1 MNTQLPITPLEA
13 LQEIVREEYNG
24 SYSRRQLSAIVYRL
38 QGIAYRALK
47 TKEETKLPIT
57 YLDYTI
63 TAGEHTNFEF
73 VSNNYDGPGDNR
85 LGTSDTLDD
94 CYTQIDEQIITRQE
108 REIGILEKQI
118 ERFKK
123 QADED
128 VKSLLEASINR
139 EEDRKEIVRLHSML
153 TNREATIEVLT
164 SFVENAIKTFEYKFE
179 SDEGCFN
186 YEQMQAYV
194 DMNAYMLAKSGKVS
208 SPKLRQVLDRMNEM
222 AA

>member
-1 MNTQLPITPLEA
+1 MDT
-13 LQEIVREEYNG
+13 
-24 SYSRRQLSAIVYRL
+24 
-38 QGIAYRALK
+38 
-47 TKEETKLPIT
+47 LPIT
-57 YLDYTI
+57 YRDYTI
-63 TAGEHTNFEF
+63 TAGEYTNFEF

-94 CYTQIDEQIITRQE
+94 CYTQIDEQIITSQE

-118 ERFKK
+118 ERLKK
-123 QADED
+123 HIDED
-128 VKSLLEASINR
+128 AKVILQASIHH
-139 EEDRKEIVRLHSML
+139 EEAKKDLAKLNNML

-164 SFVENAIKTFEYKFE
+164 GFVENAIKTFEYKFE

-194 DMNAYMLAKSGKVS
+194 DMNAYMLAKAGKTS
-208 SPKLRQVLDRMNEM
+208 SPKLRQVLGRMNEM